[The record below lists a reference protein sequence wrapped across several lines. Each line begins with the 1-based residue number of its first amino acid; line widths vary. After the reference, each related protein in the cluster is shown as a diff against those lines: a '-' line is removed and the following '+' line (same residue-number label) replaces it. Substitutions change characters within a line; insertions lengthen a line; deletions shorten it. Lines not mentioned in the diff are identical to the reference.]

1 MQSISNPEF
10 DPDKVRTASSAA
22 EGLCKWIR
30 AMEVYDR
37 VAKVKCVSL
46 QYLWLQFDI
55 QVVAPKKE
63 KLAIA
68 QKSLQETMEILNAKR
83 AELKE
88 VLGPTSNC
96 TVHHTL

>member
-1 MQSISNPEF
+1 MDICSCIF
-10 DPDKVRTASSAA
+10 DN
-22 EGLCKWIR
+22 
-30 AMEVYDR
+30 
-37 VAKVKCVSL
+37 
-46 QYLWLQFDI
+46 

-88 VLGPTSNC
+88 VFRLM
-96 TVHHTL
+96 LR